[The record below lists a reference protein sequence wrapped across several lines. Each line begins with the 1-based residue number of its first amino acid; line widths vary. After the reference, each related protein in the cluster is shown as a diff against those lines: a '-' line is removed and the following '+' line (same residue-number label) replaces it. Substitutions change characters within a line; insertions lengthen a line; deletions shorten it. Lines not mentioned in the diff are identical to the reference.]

1 MELRPDMWVNQPAP
15 ATTPTATPAAPPTVF
30 AAPEPVWTQPALGAQ
45 ASPRRGRL
53 RRRLAPVGAAL
64 AALAKY
70 GALLWKLK
78 VLIVVGSMLVSV
90 AAYAWIWGWP
100 FALGFVALIFVHEM
114 GHVVALR
121 RAGVRA
127 GVPTFIPF
135 LGAFVSMKSAPR
147 DVRSEAWS
155 ALAGPVTGSIAALGC
170 WLAAS
175 ATGSPLLQAL
185 AYTGFF
191 LNLFNLLPA
200 LPLDGGRV
208 AGALHPAIWLAGLAA
223 LLGWEIVRPSPVIP
237 IVLLLGGLELWRRWR
252 SRHTPAARRYHAI
265 PTRARAV
272 IGTSYLAL
280 VGLLILAMH
289 ATYLQRPL

>member
-1 MELRPDMWVNQPAP
+1 MLAP
-15 ATTPTATPAAPPTVF
+15 
-30 AAPEPVWTQPALGAQ
+30 LGA
-45 ASPRRGRL
+45 
-53 RRRLAPVGAAL
+53 AA
-64 AALAKY
+64 AAAAKY

-90 AAYAWIWGWP
+90 AAYAWLWGWP
-100 FALGFVALIFVHEM
+100 FAVGFVALIFVHEM

-135 LGAFVSMKSAPR
+135 LGAFVSMKSTPR

-155 ALAGPVTGSIAALGC
+155 ALAGPVTGSVGALGC

-175 ATGSPLLQAL
+175 ATGSSLLQAL

-208 AGALHPAIWLAGLAA
+208 AGALHPVIWLAGLAA
-223 LLGWEIVRPSPVIP
+223 LLGWEIVQPSPIIP

-252 SRHTPAARRYHAI
+252 GRHSPASQRYHAI
-265 PTRARAV
+265 ATRARVA
-272 IGTSYLAL
+272 IGGSYLTL
-280 VGLLILAMH
+280 VALLILGMH
-289 ATYLQRPL
+289 ATYLQRSL